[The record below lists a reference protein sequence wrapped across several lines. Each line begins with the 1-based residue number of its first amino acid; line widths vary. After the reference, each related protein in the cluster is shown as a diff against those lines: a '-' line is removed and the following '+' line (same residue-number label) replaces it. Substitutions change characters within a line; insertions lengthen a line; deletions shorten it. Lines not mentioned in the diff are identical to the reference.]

1 MMEGIDG
8 FVLASGKSSRM
19 GQDKALM
26 RLEGRPLVLRAM
38 EILRPFV
45 DQITLLAPAGRYDNL
60 GLPVVADK
68 WPDQGPLAAVC
79 TGLLSS
85 PAAWNIFL
93 ACDLP
98 LVSRQFLQLLVKRV
112 KATRSDAVVPRTKEG
127 WQPLSAAYHSRCRTV
142 FARAIQ
148 EGRRSF
154 IGLFEEIPAEVITHD
169 EMVSAGVSEG
179 ELTNV
184 NTPEDWARIAGLSK
198 GAP

>member
-1 MMEGIDG
+1 
-8 FVLASGKSSRM
+8 
-19 GQDKALM
+19 
-26 RLEGRPLVLRAM
+26 
-38 EILRPFV
+38 
-45 DQITLLAPAGRYDNL
+45 
-60 GLPVVADK
+60 
-68 WPDQGPLAAVC
+68 
-79 TGLLSS
+79 
-85 PAAWNIFL
+85 
-93 ACDLP
+93 
-98 LVSRQFLQLLVKRV
+98 
-112 KATRSDAVVPRTKEG
+112 VPRTKEG